1 MQEIKATHEIQVT
14 LYIKPINTSS
24 LKMPGFNK
32 K

>member
-1 MQEIKATHEIQVT
+1 MKEVKATHEIQVM

-24 LKMPGFNK
+24 PKVPGFNK